1 MAKIC
6 FILIL
11 ITCGIL
17 QLLRSLPRKDGAFF
31 SCGRKKIEKI
41 EHNKFAIYDRLVAS
55 TGSFNWTTP
64 ATRKNSENCLFVIHD
79 KKAVAKYFER
89 FEQLW
94 SINTQQKSDNWF
106 KKKI

>member
-17 QLLRSLPRKDGAFF
+17 QLLRSLPRKDGTFF

-41 EHNKFAIYDRLVAS
+41 EHNKFGYYYQWCYTSFLILVLSYLIYKVLI
-55 TGSFNWTTP
+55 
-64 ATRKNSENCLFVIHD
+64 SE
-79 KKAVAKYFER
+79 
-89 FEQLW
+89 
-94 SINTQQKSDNWF
+94 
-106 KKKI
+106 